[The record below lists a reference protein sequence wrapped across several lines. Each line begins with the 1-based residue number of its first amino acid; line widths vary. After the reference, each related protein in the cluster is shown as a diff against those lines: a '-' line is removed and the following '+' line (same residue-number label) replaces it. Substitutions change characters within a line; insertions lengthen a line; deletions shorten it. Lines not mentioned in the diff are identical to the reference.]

1 MALLLILLSVLLAII
16 IKQGLNIHTNYKLAR
31 TIGLPILI
39 TPVEPLDPFWRL
51 TLPFLAPILRRLP
64 YGLGEWIDHGSFAS
78 SFASRNK
85 IHRDLGPA
93 IVVVTP
99 RRVKIMLGDGN
110 AVEDILSRYREF
122 IKPPS
127 IYTAL
132 NVFGENVDSV
142 NKDKW
147 QRHRKITAPSFNE
160 RNSNIVWTE
169 ALHQATTLLNLWTYV
184 PGSEISTTHKDSLTL
199 ALNVLLGA
207 GFGRSSDFN
216 SVSSPSPGHSLSFQ
230 QSLHTVL
237 QKFVFVILSSSL
249 PETLRNLLPDKNN
262 QLSTAIQ
269 EFKQYLIE
277 MVAEERLSLQKGGK
291 EKHTLVS
298 ALLRAA
304 DLEDQES
311 RGNNYLSNDEIY
323 GNLFIYCFAGHDT
336 TANTISYALTL
347 LASHEE
353 AMAWVKEEITA
364 VLGPGGDGEMGDYE
378 KVFPQ
383 LKRCLAVMVYPT
395 PKPIPTPSP
404 MHILFLIRDTTTNST
419 PKYET
424 LRLFG
429 PVQTLPRDTEDTPT
443 TLQIQGTTHT
453 IPPNT
458 LFMINFSC
466 AHTDTNY
473 WGQTPNSPSSFEDA
487 WTFRPSRWLI
497 PTTSPSTPFNEDLLV
512 PPRGTYF
519 PWASGPRICPGRKFS
534 QVEFVAVIA
543 RLFRKHHLK
552 VAALPGKSD
561 KMVRERTRRV
571 LADSSVKLTLSMND
585 STRVRFIWV
594 ED

>member
-1 MALLLILLSVLLAII
+1 MALLLILLSLILASILNQAI
-16 IKQGLNIHTNYKLAR
+16 NIHTNYKLAR

-51 TLPFLAPILRRLP
+51 TLPFLTPVLRRLP
-64 YGLGEWIDHGSFAS
+64 YGLGEWIDYGSFAS

-169 ALHQATTLLNLWTYV
+169 ALHQATTLLNLWTSI
-184 PGSEISTTHKDSLTL
+184 PGCEISTTHKDSLTL

-216 SVSSPSPGHSLSFQ
+216 SVSSPSPGHTLSFQ
-230 QSLHTVL
+230 HSLHTVL

-249 PETLRNLLPDKNN
+249 PETVRKLLPDKNK
-262 QLSTAIQ
+262 LSTAIQ

-277 MVAEERLSLQKGGK
+277 MVAEERLSLQNSGK

-304 DLEDQES
+304 DREDQES

-347 LASHEE
+347 LACHEE

-364 VLGPGGDGEMGDYE
+364 VLGTGGDGEMGDYE
-378 KVFPQ
+378 KVFPR
-383 LKRCLAVMVYPT
+383 LKRCLAVM
-395 PKPIPTPSP
+395 
-404 MHILFLIRDTTTNST
+404 
-419 PKYET
+419 YET

-473 WGQTPNSPSSFEDA
+473 WGQTSNSNPKSPSSSEDA
-487 WTFRPSRWLI
+487 WTFRPSRWI
-497 PTTSPSTPFNEDLLV
+497 THPNHTTHTTNPPTPFNEDLLI
-512 PPRGTYF
+512 PPRGTYY

-543 RLFRKHHLK
+543 RLFRGHHLK
-552 VAALPGKSD
+552 VAALPGESD
-561 KMVRERTRRV
+561 AMVRERTRAV